1 MLPRITVRIKITLS
15 ATSAAF
21 CLVVTFLTIGLPWQ
35 GRENDG
41 EADDEREGDGER
53 ERERE
58 HESNGEGEAL
68 DVRVTLIVEARVLLH
83 ALEFLTRNHGL

>member
-21 CLVVTFLTIGLPWQ
+21 CVVVTFLTIGLPWQ

-41 EADDEREGDGER
+41 EANDEREGDG
-53 ERERE
+53 ERE